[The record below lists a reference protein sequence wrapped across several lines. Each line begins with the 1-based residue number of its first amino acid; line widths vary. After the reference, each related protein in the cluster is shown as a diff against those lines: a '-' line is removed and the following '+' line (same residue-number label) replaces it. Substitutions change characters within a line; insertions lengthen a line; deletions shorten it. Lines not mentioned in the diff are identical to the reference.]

1 MPDSYTHTYTHTLN
15 TFTSTAVGS
24 EHLSVEAVMTLCH
37 IIPHFQ
43 TGESLLGWLCQLL
56 VICLGWGNYS
66 PFFSF
71 VLLSL
76 LSRYFILL
84 LTKWLSVDLECK
96 YLCIFMHTFTVKV
109 ISRAVCRTL
118 EWTVGLIRL
127 YLNVKNVQ
135 SCTFLFSIC
144 LAFNI
149 KSSKQLA
156 DILCKTA
163 FSTIYCEESYTYT
176 FELN

>member
-1 MPDSYTHTYTHTLN
+1 M
-15 TFTSTAVGS
+15 GS
-24 EHLSVEAVMTLCH
+24 EDLSVEAVSTLCH

-66 PFFSF
+66 PFFCF

-76 LSRYFILL
+76 LRRYFILL

-96 YLCIFMHTFTVKV
+96 YLCIFMHPFTVKV
-109 ISRAVCRTL
+109 ISRAVCQTL

-127 YLNVKNVQ
+127 YWIWNMPNHAL
-135 SCTFLFSIC
+135 SC
-144 LAFNI
+144 LAC
-149 KSSKQLA
+149 LA
-156 DILCKTA
+156 C
-163 FSTIYCEESYTYT
+163 FIYICIYIYMYIYIYVCGSLFKYRQYKIV
-176 FELN
+176 FKCN